1 MDKEPNNIHETQP
14 SANDTGRS
22 GSFDPQFE
30 DAQRIEGGGAP
41 QKIIWNTLPKGIR
54 VIGYVFAAAVV
65 AMLVF
70 ALSTNFY

>member
-1 MDKEPNNIHETQP
+1 MDKKPNNIHETQA
-14 SANDTGRS
+14 STNDTGRS

-41 QKIIWNTLPKGIR
+41 QKIIWSTLPTGIR
-54 VIGYVFAAAVV
+54 VIGYVFAAIVV

-70 ALSTNFY
+70 AISTNFF